1 MAVLNIT
8 SILYTAYR
16 LAPFILVS
24 FFTLSSVLN
33 QDLKGIIYLAG
44 LLFACFTSTAL
55 GNMSWFKNNA
65 NTTDPDYSRIC
76 NAITLTDEGPLS
88 NLPLSMTVFS
98 YTFFYLMYTVAYYNL
113 AAKNITMIILFCSII
128 IADWTWHRNFNC
140 NSNQRLLFSLL
151 VGFVIGFGWSAIIA
165 STNQIQL
172 QYLNGISNKEYCSLP
187 TTQRFKCSSS

>member
-1 MAVLNIT
+1 MGALNVT

-44 LLFACFTSTAL
+44 LLFACFTSTTL
-55 GNMSWFKNNA
+55 GNTPLFSNDNIDNPEYK
-65 NTTDPDYSRIC
+65 RIC
-76 NAITLTDEGPLS
+76 DAITLTDDGPLS
-88 NLPLSMTVFS
+88 RLPLSMTVFS
-98 YTFFYLMYTVAYYNL
+98 YTFFYLLYTVIYYNL
-113 AAKNITMIILFCSII
+113 AGKNITMMILFSSII
-128 IADWTWHRNFNC
+128 IADWIWHNNFKC
-140 NSNQRLLFSLL
+140 NSNQKLLASLL